1 MTFQDICKANES
13 KTPESMLIVK
23 TNQDTLIEVPEPMY
37 VSKSVSLSSFISSIK
52 NG

>member
-37 VSKSVSLSSFISSIK
+37 VSIVSHSKSKLFYDQI
-52 NG
+52 